1 MNSMMRHRLNQFGTA
16 PLCNLHPERA
26 LRVGTFVF
34 PLCARCT
41 GVIAGA
47 CLAVVATGLGITVVR
62 SFMLVVVLT
71 IPMAVDGLLQ
81 HFRLLE
87 STNCRRF
94 LTGLLC
100 GFAVA
105 PYGITI

>member
-1 MNSMMRHRLNQFGTA
+1 MLRQRLNQFGSA

-41 GVIAGA
+41 GVIAGS
-47 CLAVVATGLGITVVR
+47 CLAIVTTGLGIIVVR
-62 SFMLVVVLT
+62 PFMMVVGLT
-71 IPMAVDGLLQ
+71 IPMAVDGVLQ

-87 STNCRRF
+87 STNFRRF
-94 LTGLLC
+94 VTGLLC